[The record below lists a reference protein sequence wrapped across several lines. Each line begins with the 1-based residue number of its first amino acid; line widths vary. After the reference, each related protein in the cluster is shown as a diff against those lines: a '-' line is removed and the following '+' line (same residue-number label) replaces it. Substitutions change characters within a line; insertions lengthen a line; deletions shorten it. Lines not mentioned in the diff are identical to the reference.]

1 MATSGTTNGK
11 EWYNEWYRVVQQMT
25 TNDTT
30 SDSEWYS
37 K

>member
-1 MATSGTTNGK
+1 MTASGTTKDK
-11 EWYNEWYRVVQQMT
+11 EWYNKWYRVVQQMT